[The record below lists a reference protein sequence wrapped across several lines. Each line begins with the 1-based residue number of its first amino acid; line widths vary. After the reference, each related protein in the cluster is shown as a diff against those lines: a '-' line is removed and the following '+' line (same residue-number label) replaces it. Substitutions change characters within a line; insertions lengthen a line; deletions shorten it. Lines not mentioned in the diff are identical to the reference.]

1 MLNKI
6 IEIETAEDKTRTQVV
21 LALLDEALRLRD
33 FQKGGV
39 DEKQK
44 ALDEL
49 KDKCTT
55 EIILQIAGHVGEILR
70 YTFDQDKTKF
80 SKCNS
85 ADDAKDNIC
94 NSVEQYMKGYLKE
107 SHD

>member
-1 MLNKI
+1 M
-6 IEIETAEDKTRTQVV
+6 V
-21 LALLDEALRLRD
+21 LSLLEEAIRLRD
-33 FQKGGV
+33 FQNGEI

-44 ALDEL
+44 AMNDL

-70 YTFDQDKTKF
+70 YTFDDKKTKF
-80 SKCNS
+80 SKCTS
-85 ADDAKDNIC
+85 ADDAKDNIYH
-94 NSVEQYMKGYLKE
+94 SVDQYMKGYLKE